1 MHKINLTA
9 AQNKIL
15 EKAKITCAEQ
25 LIRQM
30 PNRYDDCRQNY
41 SINASI
47 IDQSVSVV
55 GTLLNISSK
64 TTTRIPMCVMK
75 MVDGSSGQLFS
86 VIFFNQ
92 PYLQKKYQSCVGQQ
106 FFVYGKIQND
116 PAYGYQ
122 IVNPIYFT
130 TNLQKYKGMN
140 PVYKQRKGIA
150 ANTYLRALDDALSEE
165 LTEPFTDNF
174 RNLHNLPLS
183 KNMGQALRYP
193 ITPAQCLHAKQYF
206 MLEDMLYFAGHL
218 YRRNKDN
225 PGKNNP
231 RMPERNIQQKI
242 ISELPYTLTEGQS
255 DVVNT
260 LGNKMI
266 AGENV
271 NALIQGDVSCGK
283 TITAFL
289 LLIQAAENGYQ
300 AAIMAPTVVL
310 ASQHYDELTS
320 LLEGTGLTCAFLN
333 SSLKKKEKDSI
344 FGKLAS
350 GEINIVVGTHSLTED
365 GVVFQN
371 LGLIVIDEEQRF
383 GVEKREKM
391 RTKAICNPVYVSMSA
406 TPIPRTMASIIYGK
420 NVDLFTIQSMP
431 NGRKPVKT
439 MYMKDQAIPGILV
452 KELLAGRQ
460 AYVICPLIEEN
471 ANSELMTDC
480 LSVME
485 TKDHYDRLLH
495 NFGFRSEVLTGK
507 MSEKEMLAVL
517 DDFKN
522 NKIQILISTTVVEV
536 GVNNPNATVI
546 VIQNAER
553 FGLSSLHQ
561 LRGRVRR
568 GSYEP
573 YCILQSKDT
582 NNERIDAMCQ
592 TDNGFELSKLDLQI
606 RKTGDILGTVQSG
619 SNRYIELMQN
629 YPNSYKYAER
639 LTEELDK
646 RGELDQFLKTM
657 DEIKGTEVF

>member
-1 MHKINLTA
+1 
-9 AQNKIL
+9 
-15 EKAKITCAEQ
+15 
-25 LIRQM
+25 
-30 PNRYDDCRQNY
+30 
-41 SINASI
+41 
-47 IDQSVSVV
+47 
-55 GTLLNISSK
+55 
-64 TTTRIPMCVMK
+64 
-75 MVDGSSGQLFS
+75 
-86 VIFFNQ
+86 
-92 PYLQKKYQSCVGQQ
+92 
-106 FFVYGKIQND
+106 
-116 PAYGYQ
+116 
-122 IVNPIYFT
+122 
-130 TNLQKYKGMN
+130 
-140 PVYKQRKGIA
+140 
-150 ANTYLRALDDALSEE
+150 
-165 LTEPFTDNF
+165 
-174 RNLHNLPLS
+174 
-183 KNMGQALRYP
+183 
-193 ITPAQCLHAKQYF
+193 
-206 MLEDMLYFAGHL
+206 
-218 YRRNKDN
+218 
-225 PGKNNP
+225 
-231 RMPERNIQQKI
+231 
-242 ISELPYTLTEGQS
+242 
-255 DVVNT
+255 
-260 LGNKMI
+260 
-266 AGENV
+266 
-271 NALIQGDVSCGK
+271 
-283 TITAFL
+283 
-289 LLIQAAENGYQ
+289 
-300 AAIMAPTVVL
+300 MAPTVVL
-310 ASQHYDELTS
+310 ASQHYDELTK

-333 SSLKKKEKDSI
+333 GSLKKKEKDSI
-344 FGKLAS
+344 LSKLAS
-350 GEINIVVGTHSLTED
+350 GEINIAVGTHSLTED
-365 GVVFQN
+365 SVVFQN

-420 NVDLFTIQSMP
+420 NVGLFTIQSMP

-439 MYMKDQAIPGILV
+439 MHMKDQAIPGILV
-452 KELLAGRQ
+452 RELLAGRQ

-507 MSEKEMLAVL
+507 MSEKEMLVVL

-573 YCILQSKDT
+573 YCILQSKDA
-582 NNERIDAMCQ
+582 NNERIAAMCQ

-606 RKTGDILGTVQSG
+606 RKTGDILGTIQSG

-629 YPNSYKYAER
+629 YPNSYKYAEK
-639 LTEELDK
+639 LAEELDE

>member
-1 MHKINLTA
+1 MHKINLTT

-15 EKAKITCAEQ
+15 EKAKITCAEY

-30 PNRYDDCRQNY
+30 PNRYDDCRQVC
-41 SINASI
+41 SVDFPNADKDIPVIGVLTS
-47 IDQSVSVV
+47 
-55 GTLLNISSK
+55 ISSK
-64 TTTRIPMCVMK
+64 TSTKKPMCVMK
-75 MVDGSSGQLFS
+75 MVDYNSTWSFS

-92 PYLQKKYQSCVGQQ
+92 PYLQKKYQGCIGQNFFIYGLLQKDAQYGFQ
-106 FFVYGKIQND
+106 FT
-116 PAYGYQ
+116 
-122 IVNPIYFT
+122 NPTYFT
-130 TNLQKYKGMN
+130 TDLQKYMGMN
-140 PVYKQRKGIA
+140 PVYKQRKGISA
-150 ANTYLRALDDALSEE
+150 STYLRAIDEAFEEDLVEPLD
-165 LTEPFTDNF
+165 DNF
-174 RNLHNLPLS
+174 RCAHNLPLS
-183 KNMGQALRYP
+183 KNAGMMIRYP
-193 ITPAQCLHAKQYF
+193 VTPEALKYAMQYF

-218 YRRNKDN
+218 NRRNKN
-225 PGKNNP
+225 IPGKANP
-231 RMPERNIQQKI
+231 LMPKKDIQQKI
-242 ISELPYTLTEGQS
+242 ISGLPYTLTEGQN

-260 LGNKMI
+260 LANKMA

-289 LLIQAAENGYQ
+289 LLIQAAENGFQ

-310 ASQHYDELTS
+310 ASQHYDELTK
-320 LLEGTGLTCAFLN
+320 LLEGTSLTCAFLN
-333 SSLKKKEKDSI
+333 GSLKKKEKDSI
-344 FGKLAS
+344 LDKLAS

-365 GVVFQN
+365 SVVFQN

-452 KELLAGRQ
+452 RELLAGRQ

-471 ANSELMTDC
+471 TNSELMADC

-485 TKDHYDRLLH
+485 TKDHYDRLLY
-495 NFGFRSEVLTGK
+495 NFGFHSEVLTGK

-568 GSYEP
+568 GSYVP
-573 YCILQSKDT
+573 YCILQSKDA
-582 NNERIDAMCQ
+582 NNERIAAMCQ

-629 YPNSYKYAER
+629 YPNSYKYAEK
-639 LTEELDK
+639 LVEELDE

>member
-1 MHKINLTA
+1 MHEINLTA

-30 PNRYDDCRQNY
+30 PNRYDDCRQVFA
-41 SINASI
+41 IGPSI
-47 IDQSVSVV
+47 IDQTVSIIGILSSVS
-55 GTLLNISSK
+55 SK
-64 TTTRIPMCVMK
+64 STTRIPMCIMK
-75 MVDGSSGQLFS
+75 MTDNSNGFPFS

-92 PYLQKKYQSCVGQQ
+92 PYLQKKYHNCEGQM
-106 FFVYGKIQND
+106 FFIYGKVQHD
-116 PAYGYQ
+116 PTFGYQ
-122 IVNPIYFT
+122 IVNPTYFT
-130 TNLQKYKGMN
+130 TDLQKYMGMN
-140 PVYKQRKGIA
+140 PVYKQRKGIST
-150 ANTYLRALDDALSEE
+150 NTYLKAIDGALSED
-165 LTEPFTDNF
+165 LTEPLSDDFKAV
-174 RNLHNLPLS
+174 HSLPLS
-183 KNMGQALRYP
+183 KEMGREIRYP
-193 ITPAQCLHAKQYF
+193 HDMNCLQSAMQYF

-218 YRRNKDN
+218 HRRNKNIPSRFN
-225 PGKNNP
+225 PL
-231 RMPERNIQQKI
+231 MPKMNIQQKI
-242 ISELPYTLTEGQS
+242 ISGLPYTLTAGQN

-260 LGNKMI
+260 LGNKMA
-266 AGENV
+266 AGESV

-289 LLIQAAENGYQ
+289 LLIQAAENGFQ

-310 ASQHYDELTS
+310 ASQHYDELTK

-333 SSLKKKEKDSI
+333 GSLKKKEKDSI
-344 FGKLAS
+344 LSKLAS
-350 GEINIVVGTHSLTED
+350 GEINIAVGTHSLTED
-365 GVVFQN
+365 SVVFQN

-383 GVEKREKM
+383 GVEKREKI

-452 KELLAGRQ
+452 RELLAGRQ

-573 YCILQSKDT
+573 YCILQSKDA
-582 NNERIDAMCQ
+582 NNERIAAMCQ
-592 TDNGFELSKLDLQI
+592 TDNGFDLSKLDLQI
-606 RKTGDILGTVQSG
+606 RKTGDILGTIQSG

-629 YPNSYKYAER
+629 YPNSYKYAEK
-639 LTEELDK
+639 LAEELDE
-646 RGELDQFLKTM
+646 RGELNQFLKTM